1 MLVDAHQQPVDFTQ
15 GEYGL
20 LLALAQNSRRVLIC
34 EQLLDLIHGETTEV
48 FDRTIDV
55 LIMRLCR
62 KIEINPRK
70 SDTTVSQLLVEL
82 ELKDLKTGIHSAPGF
97 SLFGH

>member
-1 MLVDAHQQPVDFTQ
+1 MVFLTAGHLIPDRYVLVDAHQQPVDFTQ

-55 LIMRLCR
+55 LIIRLCR
-62 KIEINPRK
+62 KIEINPHWCFASPIQRLA
-70 SDTTVSQLLVEL
+70 SFWSNL
-82 ELKDLKTGIHSAPGF
+82 S
-97 SLFGH
+97 

>member
-1 MLVDAHQQPVDFTQ
+1 MLVDSQKQPVDLTQ
-15 GEYGL
+15 GEYWL
-20 LLALAQNSRRVLIC
+20 QLVFAQKSRRVLIC

-62 KIEINPRK
+62 KIEINPHWCFASPIQRLA
-70 SDTTVSQLLVEL
+70 SFWSNL
-82 ELKDLKTGIHSAPGF
+82 S
-97 SLFGH
+97 

>member
-1 MLVDAHQQPVDFTQ
+1 MPDRYVLVDAHQQPVDFTQ

-48 FDRTIDV
+48 FDRTICHERCNSDPHPTP
-55 LIMRLCR
+55 
-62 KIEINPRK
+62 EIR
-70 SDTTVSQLLVEL
+70 SR
-82 ELKDLKTGIHSAPGF
+82 G
-97 SLFGH
+97 

>member
-1 MLVDAHQQPVDFTQ
+1 MLVDAQQQPVDFTQ
-15 GEYGL
+15 GEYRL

-62 KIEINPRK
+62 KIEINPHWCFASPIQRLA
-70 SDTTVSQLLVEL
+70 SFWSNL
-82 ELKDLKTGIHSAPGF
+82 S
-97 SLFGH
+97 

>member
-1 MLVDAHQQPVDFTQ
+1 
-15 GEYGL
+15 
-20 LLALAQNSRRVLIC
+20 VLIC

-62 KIEINPRK
+62 KIEINPHWCFASPIQRLA
-70 SDTTVSQLLVEL
+70 SFWSNL
-82 ELKDLKTGIHSAPGF
+82 S
-97 SLFGH
+97 

>member
-1 MLVDAHQQPVDFTQ
+1 M
-15 GEYGL
+15 GL

-34 EQLLDLIHGETTEV
+34 EQLLDLIHGESTEV

-62 KIEINPRK
+62 KIEIN
-70 SDTTVSQLLVEL
+70 TTVSQLLVEL
-82 ELKDLKTGIHSAPGF
+82 ELKDLKTGIHSAPGY